1 LWNAGLI
8 SNRRETFEQNKSVQ
22 ECAFQI
28 REILDALEKRGN
40 SSIGLAIFRE
50 LRGLFGQTVIELA
63 RPLPPQKCHD
73 LLAMMHPMP
82 ALLSQD
88 SDTAHVDPPGDDD
101 GSGDDGR
108 PERWVTAATFWTP
121 PAAQLARIKLES
133 EDIDCQLANENII
146 AADFLLAAAV
156 GGIKILVPAQQVERA
171 RALLTAVPPSMM
183 TVQAAEFGACPEC
196 GSANID
202 RPIFQAK
209 TFWAGIVALMLLGS
223 LVLAPL
229 ALAAFAY
236 YVIMWRPW
244 RCRDCGD
251 VFRRGEDRQG
261 FPLG

>member
-1 LWNAGLI
+1 LAAVSRSTDFLL
-8 SNRRETFEQNKSVQ
+8 TTTHA
-22 ECAFQI
+22 CY
-28 REILDALEKRGN
+28 DALK
-40 SSIGLAIFRE
+40 
-50 LRGLFGQTVIELA
+50 
-63 RPLPPQKCHD
+63 
-73 LLAMMHPMP
+73 HPMP
-82 ALLSQD
+82 ALLSHD

-101 GSGDDGR
+101 GPDDER
-108 PERWVTAATFWTP
+108 PDRWVTAATFWTP

-133 EDIDCQLANENII
+133 EDIDCQIANENIV

-156 GGIKILVPAQQVERA
+156 GGIRILVPAQQVERA
-171 RALLTAVPPSMM
+171 RTLLAAVPPSMV
-183 TVQAAEFGACPEC
+183 TVQPAEFGACPEC

-229 ALAAFAY
+229 ALAGFAY

-251 VFRRGEDRQG
+251 VFQRGEDRRG
-261 FPLG
+261 FPIGQNLKPSPAGRHKP